1 MVNRMVNHRLK
12 MNAGTTL
19 VELMIVVAVIFT
31 ISAGVSTVITKV
43 MQLWQSSKV
52 RSDIER
58 EVRTSLEVI
67 EKSLRGAQESTVV
80 IDSFSSSQP
89 PYSRISFTDIN
100 GRSISFYQ
108 LNKKLKLQTA
118 SGSSTLMTNL
128 RNIMFTYPCT
138 RQASDEENVIIM
150 VSLSA
155 EGQYF
160 WGGNTRIYHMNLEK
174 IRIMN

>member
-1 MVNRMVNHRLK
+1 MVNCKLRKNT
-12 MNAGTTL
+12 GTTL

-31 ISAGVSTVITKV
+31 ISAGVSTIITKV

-67 EKSLRGAQESTVV
+67 EKSLRGAQESTIV
-80 IDSFSSSQP
+80 IDSFSASQP
-89 PYSRISFTDIN
+89 PYSRISFTDVN

-108 LNKKLKLQTA
+108 LNKRLKLQTA
-118 SGSSTLMTNL
+118 AGSSTLMTSL
-128 RNIMFTYPCT
+128 RNIMFTYPST
-138 RQASDEENVIIM
+138 RQSFDEENVIIM

-155 EGQYF
+155 EGIFF